1 MTVLSGT
8 LNLTKLK
15 LNGHDS
21 TVWLTGVLSDHCVT
35 GADEMGSFADIQL
48 EDVTDVVW
56 FVMVCWVASL
66 ISREAGK
73 VRRWYICWCWRAIDQ
88 NHVDKCVEHWH
99 PPQKRKKE
107 RMDVFLTCLEC
118 LVYCFCSVVWE
129 SHRAMEAGKSHVWAA
144 VTRIKNVISRGN
156 DSLTASSVW
165 LRQLHH
171 LVHALCH
178 GSSTEGVYTVQ
189 SACYS
194 H

>member
-73 VRRWYICWCWRAIDQ
+73 VRR
-88 NHVDKCVEHWH
+88 
-99 PPQKRKKE
+99 
-107 RMDVFLTCLEC
+107 
-118 LVYCFCSVVWE
+118 
-129 SHRAMEAGKSHVWAA
+129 
-144 VTRIKNVISRGN
+144 
-156 DSLTASSVW
+156 
-165 LRQLHH
+165 
-171 LVHALCH
+171 
-178 GSSTEGVYTVQ
+178 
-189 SACYS
+189 
-194 H
+194 